1 MMAREAARAASDIK
15 ANDILILDMR
25 KIFTLTDFFVI
36 VSGNSDRQVSRIQ
49 REVEERLLKKGA
61 KAYRR
66 EGERYKRWIVLDYVD
81 IVVHIFLQEER
92 EYYNIER
99 LWRDAPR
106 LEWEEEPS
114 AAKATKTAK
123 TAKA

>member
-1 MMAREAARAASDIK
+1 MAREAAQAASDIK

-25 KIFTLTDFFVI
+25 KIFSLTDYFVI

-49 REVEERLLKKGA
+49 REIEERLQKKGA

-92 EYYNIER
+92 EYYDLER

-106 LEWEEEPS
+106 LEWEEQPQ
-114 AAKATKTAK
+114 AAKVAK
-123 TAKA
+123 G